1 MCGRN
6 TPNKILSS
14 NNQLKIIFRSDNN
27 VTGTG
32 FQVNSFTNCVLRS
45 VNPTNLTQ
53 SRQRGSGN
61 VEDYLKQLKNRNI

>member
-6 TPNKILSS
+6 TPKNFLSS

-32 FQVNSFTNCVLRS
+32 FYVNSFRNCLLHS
-45 VNPTNLTQ
+45 FNPTNLTQ
-53 SRQRGSGN
+53 SRQSRGGN
-61 VEDYLKQLKNRNI
+61 AEDYLRQLNK